1 MSENLSPAEC
11 LDFLKEYKGSPDFIE
26 RNGAWMLTVIGVGS
40 ACLGTV
46 LTYFLKS
53 RCHKLKMGCLEC
65 DRTIIKEG
73 DDIKLEVE
81 S

>member
-11 LDFLKEYKGSPDFIE
+11 LNFLKEYKGSPDFIE
-26 RNGAWMLTVIGVGS
+26 RNGAWLLTIIGVGS

-53 RCHKLKMGCLEC
+53 RCHKLKIGCLEC
-65 DRTIIKEG
+65 DRTIKE
-73 DDIKLEVE
+73 DNVKLEVE